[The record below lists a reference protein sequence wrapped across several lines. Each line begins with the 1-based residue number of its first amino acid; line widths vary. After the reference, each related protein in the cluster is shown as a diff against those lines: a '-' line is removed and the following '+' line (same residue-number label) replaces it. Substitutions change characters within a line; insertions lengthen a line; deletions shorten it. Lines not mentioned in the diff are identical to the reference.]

1 MAKWQNVSLQQ
12 IVNIFTVDFWRQCE
26 IHSIKLHE
34 FLFMGAANGYNEDKV
49 TIVQSRGPSSE
60 WKPLHC
66 VPKMFW
72 NSQKNKAQT
81 EKKNTLNETAACSD
95 LF

>member
-60 WKPLHC
+60 WKPFN
-66 VPKMFW
+66 VSPKCFEIHKKIKLK
-72 NSQKNKAQT
+72 QK
-81 EKKNTLNETAACSD
+81 KKIL
-95 LF
+95 